1 MKSLLEKVIET
12 NEFNGEWILRSQ
24 AKWKSYEFKDIEEY
38 LYFISKNLKIKNLL
52 YI

>member
-1 MKSLLEKVIET
+1 MKSLLDKAIEIK
-12 NEFNGEWILRSQ
+12 ELNGELILHSQ
-24 AKWKSYEFKDIEEY
+24 ANWKSYEFKDIEEY